1 MKIDLLLPR
10 GKNPLSYY
18 NSIMNLNTRSLAL
31 VGKTNKGIKTHLGR
45 LGQKE
50 SHTISPKASR
60 QPKEEVSELSN
71 LLSSVQ
77 NKEHS
82 ARN

>member
-18 NSIMNLNTRSLAL
+18 NSIMNLNTISLAL
-31 VGKTNKGIKTHLGR
+31 VGKTNKGIKTLLGR

-50 SHTISPKASR
+50 SHRWHRTTPLALKLVGSQK
-60 QPKEEVSELSN
+60 K
-71 LLSSVQ
+71 
-77 NKEHS
+77 K
-82 ARN
+82 